1 MREIDEGNSSSVE
14 LISTS
19 GEGFVRQGIKEV
31 SAVVSRFSVDPESV
45 RSVEISTPGLS
56 DTEIAEK
63 LGKIEIYDQ
72 ELKNP
77 DLSTDDGV
85 VQAAIVTEA
94 KVLSLIETIPDK
106 KVQSRLQKFGNDILA
121 KTGQVIARVGG
132 KKGVALTMSF
142 LTVLSAACTPAVVG
156 SVMVIPGGGS
166 RATATEV
173 SPQVSPTT
181 APTETQTPSPT
192 AIATKAET
200 SVTEESLEKKK
211 DYMCGGFP
219 ELKASENVDSNTVA
233 GLVGISS
240 GCTAMGESQG
250 TLKFFSFGSETK
262 LPASIDLNKAKEIVL
277 SQDTQN
283 ENPEVSAYDLKMR
296 SYILGEWTDRQ
307 GVKTDH
313 GVVMTVTDGFGAAA
327 GFGTAVPENGYLLV
341 TEDGATDLL
350 KDYELFHIT
359 INN

>member
-1 MREIDEGNSSSVE
+1 MGDQMREIDEGNSSSVE

-45 RSVEISTPGLS
+45 RSVEISMPGLS

-85 VQAAIVTEA
+85 VQAAVVTEA
-94 KVLSLIETIPDK
+94 KVLSLIEAIPDK

-173 SPQVSPTT
+173 SPKNKELTDYNIFYDGVSMKPTWVGFSE
-181 APTETQTPSPT
+181 PILVDGEWISPPKNSYLFASEFEVHGELSNINKWKDEKDPDKRIRIKDDKGT
-192 AIATKAET
+192 VIQWQYANLEIEHNWARFTFIVPEDTKRVEIMFPDEEKT
-200 SVTEESLEKKK
+200 SVDVTSNLEIF
-211 DYMCGGFP
+211 FP
-219 ELKASENVDSNTVA
+219 K
-233 GLVGISS
+233 
-240 GCTAMGESQG
+240 
-250 TLKFFSFGSETK
+250 
-262 LPASIDLNKAKEIVL
+262 
-277 SQDTQN
+277 
-283 ENPEVSAYDLKMR
+283 
-296 SYILGEWTDRQ
+296 
-307 GVKTDH
+307 
-313 GVVMTVTDGFGAAA
+313 
-327 GFGTAVPENGYLLV
+327 
-341 TEDGATDLL
+341 
-350 KDYELFHIT
+350 
-359 INN
+359 